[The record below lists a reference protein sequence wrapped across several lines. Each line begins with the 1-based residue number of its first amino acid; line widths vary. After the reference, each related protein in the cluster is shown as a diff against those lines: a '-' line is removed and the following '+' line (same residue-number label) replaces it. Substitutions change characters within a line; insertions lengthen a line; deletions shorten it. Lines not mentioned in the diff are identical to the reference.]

1 MVKLNLKFK
10 EFSLLLCISVIA
22 LALISYAPF
31 QVMFHVFLFFFTK
44 SLYVWWSC
52 SHNNVLTNHQRSGLL
67 MSTNSATHINHKAN
81 HEALPSTCLDYHLE
95 QDATLLKNSGE
106 STDKMESRRTNIV
119 FIPSQS
125 FDQRELAKVKAPL
138 QYEERTLCM
147 LFELADPN
155 VSIVY
160 VTSMPV
166 DASIVDYYLEL
177 LETTSNVY
185 AEDARSRL
193 LILSC
198 NDPQLIPLTAKV
210 LRRPKLIQKI
220 KEFIKPSYSYII
232 PFLGSNLEREL
243 ALTLQIP
250 LIGTDP
256 SLNYWGTK
264 AGGREVFGLAG
275 LPLPA
280 GTGLVQSVEELA
292 AEVLKLYLREGRPRQ
307 IVIKLNVGFSGK
319 GNALLTA
326 SKISPD
332 ETVERVLELLET
344 DLEFCS
350 HEENWKG
357 FQEQLKL
364 YGVLAEIWVPNV
376 ISSPSAQATILVSGE
391 VKVISTHEQVLDGG
405 AYLGCIYPANELY
418 RSRLIDYAYKIGKV
432 LADKG
437 CLERFAVD
445 FVVSD
450 TGAEI
455 EVNCIE
461 INIRWG
467 GTSHPF
473 ISAKYLT
480 KGEVSQDGR
489 LMGADGLEKFYVS
502 SDNIQNEAFIG
513 LNPDDFLDLTKSRE
527 SLSFSSES
535 LTGTTFHMISAIPQF
550 GKFGMIAIANSCEA
564 AQQLYQQALDE
575 LKELA
580 NEVCNEKVFLE
591 LDLSIK

>member
-1 MVKLNLKFK
+1 MSLDAK
-10 EFSLLLCISVIA
+10 E
-22 LALISYAPF
+22 
-31 QVMFHVFLFFFTK
+31 MTK
-44 SLYVWWSC
+44 VTAIY
-52 SHNNVLTNHQRSGLL
+52 
-67 MSTNSATHINHKAN
+67 
-81 HEALPSTCLDYHLE
+81 
-95 QDATLLKNSGE
+95 
-106 STDKMESRRTNIV
+106 
-119 FIPSQS
+119 F
-125 FDQRELAKVKAPL
+125 
-138 QYEERTLCM
+138 YEERQLCM
-147 LFELADPN
+147 LFKLADPK
-155 VSIVY
+155 VRLVY

-166 DASIVDYYLEL
+166 DARIVDYYLEL
-177 LETTSNVY
+177 LEQTNNVS
-185 AEDARSRL
+185 AENARSRL
-193 LILSC
+193 LLLSC
-198 NDPQLIPLTAKV
+198 NDPRLIPLSAK
-210 LRRPKLIQKI
+210 LLQRPMLMKKI
-220 KEFIKPSYSYII
+220 KEFIEPSCGYMI
-232 PFLGSNLEREL
+232 PFVSSNLEREL

-264 AGGREVFGLAG
+264 AGGREVFELAG

-350 HEENWKG
+350 PEENWED

-376 ISSPSAQATILVSGE
+376 ISSPSAQASILVSGE

-405 AYLGCIYPANELY
+405 AYLGCTFPANENCK
-418 RSRLIDYAYKIGKV
+418 SRLIDYTYKVGIV

-445 FVVSD
+445 FVVSQ

-455 EVNCIE
+455 EVHCIE

-480 KGEVSQDGR
+480 KGEVSQDGS

-513 LNPDDFLDLTKSRE
+513 LNPDDFLDITKSRE

-535 LTGTTFHMISAIPQF
+535 LTGTTFHLISAVPQF
-550 GKFGMIAIANSCEA
+550 GKFGMTTIANSREA
-564 AQQLYQQALDE
+564 AQQLHLQALDD

-580 NEVCNEKVFLE
+580 SAGSEGKTF
-591 LDLSIK
+591 LDLDLRINSGTKC